1 MKSSNIYP
9 RNKAKNESIES
20 GHPDK
25 DNQKPFKQHC
35 LSGFFVS
42 SNKISN
48 IFFFVLLYSLIL
60 TSCTQE
66 EKIIVTGRVATVDS
80 VRTVQTNCPS
90 QPNFYP
96 TTSDHDELFF
106 IKTDS
111 PFASSLFYKG
121 CGTTGTHHFKTKVK
135 LSTGSDPLYIDVR
148 FNDASGH
155 ELYLKQYGILTD
167 SMYIETDINVP
178 TNFDNVFLRLTST
191 NAYTTIK
198 PSVRFSVYE
207 LELN

>member
-1 MKSSNIYP
+1 MKSKNI
-9 RNKAKNESIES
+9 A
-20 GHPDK
+20 
-25 DNQKPFKQHC
+25 
-35 LSGFFVS
+35 
-42 SNKISN
+42 
-48 IFFFVLLYSLIL
+48 LIL
-60 TSCTQE
+60 LALIGWACNHE
-66 EKIIVTGRVATVDS
+66 EIYISGRQTPIDS
-80 VRTVQTNCPS
+80 VARTQSNCPS
-90 QPNFYP
+90 QPNYYP
-96 TTSDHDELFF
+96 STTDKDELFF

-111 PFASSLFYKG
+111 PFAGSLFYKG
-121 CGTTGTHHFKTKVK
+121 CGTIGTHHFKTKVK
-135 LSTGSDPLYIDVR
+135 LNAGSDPLYIDVR